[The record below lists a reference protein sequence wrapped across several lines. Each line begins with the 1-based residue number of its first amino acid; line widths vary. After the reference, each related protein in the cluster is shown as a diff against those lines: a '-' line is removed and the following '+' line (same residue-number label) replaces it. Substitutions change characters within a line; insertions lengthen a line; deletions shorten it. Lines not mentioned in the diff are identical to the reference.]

1 MIDSLPPFGVRGG
14 IFLLLFCV
22 QSIILFME
30 ILCPFHKRFKGG
42 LMMYKVSEVAK
53 IAGVTQSAVYK
64 AIKQLNGQYVSVENG
79 RTMVTDEGLEY
90 LKERFKTKE
99 DPGQQYDI
107 VRALMS
113 QLEEKDRQL
122 AEKDRQIAQLIEQS
136 KNYQILLKTE
146 QDKMVI
152 VAQEKPKLLARLF
165 HRDK

>member
-1 MIDSLPPFGVRGG
+1 
-14 IFLLLFCV
+14 
-22 QSIILFME
+22 
-30 ILCPFHKRFKGG
+30 
-42 LMMYKVSEVAK
+42 MMYKVSEVAK

-64 AIKQLNGQYVSVENG
+64 VIKQFNGQYVSFENG

-90 LKERFKTKE
+90 LKERFKVKE
-99 DPGQQYDI
+99 NSEQHYDI

-152 VAQEKPKLLARLF
+152 VAQEKPKLISRLF

>member
-1 MIDSLPPFGVRGG
+1 
-14 IFLLLFCV
+14 
-22 QSIILFME
+22 
-30 ILCPFHKRFKGG
+30 
-42 LMMYKVSEVAK
+42 MYKVSEVAK

-64 AIKQLNGQYVSVENG
+64 AIKRLSGQYVSVENG

-90 LKERFKTKE
+90 LKERFKAKE
-99 DPGQQYDI
+99 DLEQQYDI
-107 VRALMS
+107 VRVLMS

-122 AEKDRQIAQLIEQS
+122 AEKDRQISQLIEQS

>member
-1 MIDSLPPFGVRGG
+1 
-14 IFLLLFCV
+14 
-22 QSIILFME
+22 
-30 ILCPFHKRFKGG
+30 
-42 LMMYKVSEVAK
+42 MYKVSEVAK

-64 AIKQLNGQYVSVENG
+64 AIKQMNGQCVSVENG
-79 RTMVTDEGLEY
+79 RTMITDEGLRY
-90 LKERFKTKE
+90 LQERFKAKE
-99 DPGQQYDI
+99 EPEQKYDI

-122 AEKDRQIAQLIEQS
+122 AEKDRQISQLIEQS

-146 QDKMVI
+146 QDKMII

>member
-1 MIDSLPPFGVRGG
+1 
-14 IFLLLFCV
+14 
-22 QSIILFME
+22 
-30 ILCPFHKRFKGG
+30 
-42 LMMYKVSEVAK
+42 MYKVSEVAK

-64 AIKQLNGQYVSVENG
+64 AIKRLSGQYVSVENG
-79 RTMVTDEGLEY
+79 RTMVTDEGFEY
-90 LKERFKTKE
+90 LKERFKAKE
-99 DPGQQYDI
+99 DLEQQYDI
-107 VRALMS
+107 VRVLMS

-122 AEKDRQIAQLIEQS
+122 AEKDRQISQLIEQS

>member
-1 MIDSLPPFGVRGG
+1 
-14 IFLLLFCV
+14 
-22 QSIILFME
+22 
-30 ILCPFHKRFKGG
+30 
-42 LMMYKVSEVAK
+42 MMYKVSEVAK

-90 LKERFKTKE
+90 LKDRLKSKV
-99 DPGQQYDI
+99 DPGQHYDI
-107 VRALMS
+107 VQVLTS

-152 VAQEKPKLLARLF
+152 VAQEKPRLLARLF

>member
-1 MIDSLPPFGVRGG
+1 
-14 IFLLLFCV
+14 
-22 QSIILFME
+22 
-30 ILCPFHKRFKGG
+30 
-42 LMMYKVSEVAK
+42 MYKVSEVAK
-53 IAGVTQSAVYK
+53 MTGVTQSAVYK
-64 AIKQLNGQYVSVENG
+64 AIKQMNGQFVSVENG

-90 LKERFKTKE
+90 LKERFKSKE
-99 DPGQQYDI
+99 NPEQQYDI
-107 VRALMS
+107 VRALIS

-136 KNYQILLKTE
+136 KNFQILLKTE

>member
-1 MIDSLPPFGVRGG
+1 
-14 IFLLLFCV
+14 
-22 QSIILFME
+22 
-30 ILCPFHKRFKGG
+30 
-42 LMMYKVSEVAK
+42 MYKVSEVAK

-64 AIKQLNGQYVSVENG
+64 AIKQMNGQFVSVENG
-79 RTMVTDEGLEY
+79 RTMITDEGLRY
-90 LKERFKTKE
+90 LQERFKAKE
-99 DPGQQYDI
+99 EPEQKYDI

-165 HRDK
+165 HKENG

>member
-1 MIDSLPPFGVRGG
+1 
-14 IFLLLFCV
+14 
-22 QSIILFME
+22 
-30 ILCPFHKRFKGG
+30 
-42 LMMYKVSEVAK
+42 MYKVSEVAK

-64 AIKQLNGQYVSVENG
+64 AIKQMNGQYVSVENG
-79 RTMVTDEGLEY
+79 RTMITNEGLEY
-90 LKERFKTKE
+90 LQERFKAKE
-99 DPGQQYDI
+99 EPEQKYDV

-165 HRDK
+165 HKEKG

>member
-1 MIDSLPPFGVRGG
+1 
-14 IFLLLFCV
+14 
-22 QSIILFME
+22 
-30 ILCPFHKRFKGG
+30 
-42 LMMYKVSEVAK
+42 MMYKVSDVAK

-90 LKERFKTKE
+90 LKERFKAKE
-99 DPGQQYDI
+99 DPEQQYDI

-122 AEKDRQIAQLIEQS
+122 AEKDRQISQLIEQS

>member
-1 MIDSLPPFGVRGG
+1 
-14 IFLLLFCV
+14 
-22 QSIILFME
+22 
-30 ILCPFHKRFKGG
+30 
-42 LMMYKVSEVAK
+42 MMYKVSEVAK

-79 RTMVTDEGLEY
+79 RIMVTDEGLEY
-90 LKERFKTKE
+90 LKDRFKSKV
-99 DPGQQYDI
+99 DPGQHYDI
-107 VRALMS
+107 VQVLMS

-152 VAQEKPKLLARLF
+152 VAQEKPRLLARLF

>member
-1 MIDSLPPFGVRGG
+1 
-14 IFLLLFCV
+14 
-22 QSIILFME
+22 
-30 ILCPFHKRFKGG
+30 
-42 LMMYKVSEVAK
+42 MYKVSEVAK

-64 AIKQLNGQYVSVENG
+64 AIKQMNGQYVSFENG
-79 RTMVTDEGLEY
+79 RTMITNEGLEY
-90 LKERFKTKE
+90 LQERFKAKE
-99 DPGQQYDI
+99 EPEQKYDV

-165 HRDK
+165 HKEKG

>member
-1 MIDSLPPFGVRGG
+1 
-14 IFLLLFCV
+14 
-22 QSIILFME
+22 
-30 ILCPFHKRFKGG
+30 
-42 LMMYKVSEVAK
+42 MYKVSEVAK

-64 AIKQLNGQYVSVENG
+64 AIKQMNGQYVSVENG
-79 RTMVTDEGLEY
+79 RTMITDEGLEY
-90 LKERFKTKE
+90 LQKRFKAKE
-99 DPGQQYDI
+99 EPEQKYDI

-165 HRDK
+165 HKEKG

>member
-1 MIDSLPPFGVRGG
+1 
-14 IFLLLFCV
+14 
-22 QSIILFME
+22 
-30 ILCPFHKRFKGG
+30 
-42 LMMYKVSEVAK
+42 MMYKVSEVAK
-53 IAGVTQSAVYK
+53 IVGVTQSAVYK

-90 LKERFKTKE
+90 LKERFKSKE
-99 DPGQQYDI
+99 NPEQQYDI
-107 VRALMS
+107 VRALIS

-122 AEKDRQIAQLIEQS
+122 AEKDRQIAQLIDQS
-136 KNYQILLKTE
+136 KNFQILLKTE

>member
-1 MIDSLPPFGVRGG
+1 
-14 IFLLLFCV
+14 
-22 QSIILFME
+22 
-30 ILCPFHKRFKGG
+30 
-42 LMMYKVSEVAK
+42 MYKVSEVAK

-64 AIKQLNGQYVSVENG
+64 AIKQMNGQYVSVENG
-79 RTMVTDEGLEY
+79 RTMITDEGLEY
-90 LKERFKTKE
+90 LQKRFKAKE
-99 DPGQQYDI
+99 EPEQKYDI
-107 VRALMS
+107 VRALML

-165 HRDK
+165 HKEKG

>member
-1 MIDSLPPFGVRGG
+1 
-14 IFLLLFCV
+14 
-22 QSIILFME
+22 
-30 ILCPFHKRFKGG
+30 
-42 LMMYKVSEVAK
+42 MMYKVSEVAK

-64 AIKQLNGQYVSVENG
+64 AIKRLSGQYVSVENG

-90 LKERFKTKE
+90 LKERFKAKE
-99 DPGQQYDI
+99 EPEQKYDI

-146 QDKMVI
+146 QDKMVV

-165 HRDK
+165 HKEKG

>member
-1 MIDSLPPFGVRGG
+1 
-14 IFLLLFCV
+14 
-22 QSIILFME
+22 
-30 ILCPFHKRFKGG
+30 
-42 LMMYKVSEVAK
+42 MMYKVSEVAK
-53 IAGVTQSAVYK
+53 IVGVTQSAVYK

-90 LKERFKTKE
+90 LKERFKSKE
-99 DPGQQYDI
+99 NPEQQYDI
-107 VRALMS
+107 VRALIS

-136 KNYQILLKTE
+136 KNFQILLKTE